1 MTTNDDPFSQIV
13 LPFGADEIGR
23 AVNAAAARTLFA
35 DYRSRLAENTRRR
48 HDADLASFGDFL
60 VDAGLRRYPG
70 ANQPEGL
77 DELGNLNADP
87 QAWKGL
93 TWGMVQAFRAWL
105 LRQGYALG
113 TVNLRLSTVRTY
125 ARLAM
130 QAGAIPDSE
139 ALRIREV
146 KGYAHREATRIDQAR
161 LAADT
166 PTRLGLKKAVPARLS
181 ASQAYQ
187 LKHFPGDTSTGRRDN
202 LLMCLLL
209 DHGLRVGE
217 VVRLRTE
224 DIDMDSGILRF
235 LRPKV
240 GKVQRHRLSADTLAA
255 LRELLA
261 CRELERPGPLLRRME
276 KNGQPGSALS
286 ISGANYRV
294 GELGHLVGVENLSP
308 HDCRHYWATLAA
320 ASGTDP
326 FALQEAG
333 GWASLAMPRRY
344 VEEQKIANQRVRLSR
359 PASDDKV

>member
-1 MTTNDDPFSQIV
+1 MAANDDSFSQIV
-13 LPFGADEIGR
+13 LPIGADEIGR

-70 ANQPEGL
+70 ANHPEGL
-77 DELGNLNADP
+77 DELGNLSADP

-105 LRQGYALG
+105 LHQGYALG

-146 KGYAHREATRIDQAR
+146 KGYAHREATRIDEAR
-161 LAADT
+161 RAADT
-166 PTRLGLKKAVPARLS
+166 PTRLGLKKAEPARMS
-181 ASQAYQ
+181 ESQAHQ
-187 LKHFPGDTSTGRRDN
+187 LKHLPGNTPTDRRDN

-224 DIDMDSGILRF
+224 DVDMQSGILRF

-240 GKVQRHRLSADTLAA
+240 SRVQRHKLSGDTLEA
-255 LRELLA
+255 LQKLLA
-261 CRELERPGPLLRRME
+261 RGEVERPGPLLRRME
-276 KNGQPGSALS
+276 KDGQPGRGLS
-286 ISGANYRV
+286 VSGANYRV
-294 GELGHLVGVENLSP
+294 GELGRLVGIDNLSP

-344 VEEQKIANQRVRLSR
+344 VEEQKIANQRVHLAR
-359 PASDDKV
+359 AAHHDEG